1 MKRLLLLLCFFPT
14 LVVADYLNC
23 PCKVV
28 KVTDGDT
35 VHVLDQSKTRYKIR
49 LGGIDA
55 PERKQAFGR
64 KSTQNLAK
72 YVAGEYIEVEY
83 DKRDR
88 YGRIVGKLLK
98 DGRDINLLQVKGGY
112 AWHYKQYQN
121 EQSAEDRTLYNS
133 AEAEA
138 RKKKLGLWSAKAI
151 PPWEWRRKGS
161 QETTKKGCNIKGN
174 INSKGDRIYHVPGR
188 SSYGPTRINEAKG
201 ERWFCSEKEAR
212 AAGWRAPRN

>member
-1 MKRLLLLLCFFPT
+1 MRSTLFFLLLFPS
-14 LVVADYLNC
+14 LALSDYLNC